1 MAAEYAVTMRL
12 PPPAGEIWRDIHDA
26 AQMWDELHSR
36 GCELDF
42 ELDPRGAAVIT
53 LRDLDGR
60 FLRSVT
66 SSEAVEIAS
75 TKPGP
80 ALDRLLRS

>member
-1 MAAEYAVTMRL
+1 MRFQ
-12 PPPAGEIWRDIHDA
+12 PPAGEIWRDVEDA
-26 AQMWDELHSR
+26 AQMWEELAAR

-42 ELDPRGAAVIT
+42 QLDAHGAAVIT
-53 LRDLDGR
+53 LRDLDGG
-60 FLRSVT
+60 FLRKVT
-66 SSEAVEIAS
+66 PSEAVEIAS

>member
-1 MAAEYAVTMRL
+1 M
-12 PPPAGEIWRDIHDA
+12 PPSAGTIWRDVENA
-26 AQMWDELHSR
+26 AQVWEELRAR

-42 ELDPRGAAVIT
+42 ELDAEGGAVVA

-60 FLRSVT
+60 LLRKVSP
-66 SSEAVEIAS
+66 SEAVEIAS